1 MWFFKK
7 KKDEKQNSVSNKERL
22 TTEFPLGKFSIIGQ
36 ERWFVDTS
44 KCELLFAYTGTNLD
58 EILFIEQFGKVLKW
72 VVKTPNGHFVLLK
85 KYVRPNMIRAYNL
98 DGENAVEDLYFKMR
112 GQLDID
118 NFQKT
123 PSEI

>member
-22 TTEFPLGKFSIIGQ
+22 TTEFPLGKFSIEGQ
-36 ERWFVDTS
+36 ERLFVDTS
-44 KCELLFAYTGTNLD
+44 KCEILFAYTGTNLD
-58 EILFIEQFGKVLKW
+58 EILLIVDFEEVLMW

-85 KYVRPNMIRAYNL
+85 KYGNTNMIRAYNL
-98 DGENAVEDLYFKMR
+98 GDEDSVEDLYFKMR
-112 GQLDID
+112 GKLGID
-118 NFQKT
+118 NFHKT